1 MPAAKPAAAKTSPKA
16 SAAKETVPVKE
27 TVPTQETQQKPA
39 AKKGA
44 ASKMSPKAAATKA
57 ATVEPTVEQTVEQI
71 NAAQEEKA
79 YSEDELKLFREWLD
93 EEACDRIASTDHL
106 NFYMTRGS
114 KCPCDVP
121 EGFVYREGM
130 AHRYTE
136 LQRLRGIV
144 SSANKDPVDYKYH
157 GEDRTISRKELRQ
170 MESAY
175 KNELKHL
182 PAMLEHGL
190 EESVKRERREIKE
203 ARIEG
208 KVQKG
213 ENLLVIRK
221 EILDSMKGALGKA
234 AVLGETETRK
244 TRTGLHQVPHY
255 KFTSQNLDVALAMFK
270 QPLPT
275 VRSNVINLLMRYM
288 SEKKLP
294 MTVGKKDEE
303 SKTFSMP
310 PEFVTAFKKVVGS
323 RKVEVNVERMIFSDV
338 QKLLGLI
345 TEEFSGKLDDR
356 QKEAILTDI
365 SLVDFAKAASKE
377 ARERELKAAAAARAK

>member
-1 MPAAKPAAAKTSPKA
+1 MPAAKTATAKTSPKVV
-16 SAAKETVPVKE
+16 AAVKTATVAPV
-27 TVPTQETQQKPA
+27 VPEVSVT
-39 AKKGA
+39 KKGS
-44 ASKMSPKAAATKA
+44 SKMSPKAAASKA
-57 ATVEPTVEQTVEQI
+57 ATVEPTVEQTVDQI
-71 NAAQEEKA
+71 SAAQEDKS
-79 YSEDELKLFREWLD
+79 YSEDEMRLFREWLD

-106 NFYMTRGS
+106 YFYMTRGT
-114 KCPCDVP
+114 KCPCDVS

-130 AHRYTE
+130 AQRYTE

-157 GEDRTISRKELRQ
+157 GEDRTVSRKELRQ

-175 KNELKHL
+175 KQELKHL
-182 PAMLEHGL
+182 PAMLEHGQ
-190 EESVKRERREIKE
+190 EESAKRERREIKE

-208 KVQKG
+208 KVHKG

-221 EILDSMKGALGKA
+221 EILDAMKGALGKA

-255 KFTSQNLDVALAMFK
+255 KFTGQNLDVALAMFK

-275 VRSNVINLLMRYM
+275 VRSNVINLIMRYM

-294 MTVGKKDEE
+294 MTVGKKGEE
-303 SKTFSMP
+303 SSTFSMP
-310 PEFVTAFKKVVGS
+310 AEFITAFKKVIGTK
-323 RKVEVNVERMIFSDV
+323 KVDVNVERMIFSDV

-345 TEEFSGKLDDR
+345 TDEFTGKLDDR
-356 QKEAILTDI
+356 QKELILTDV

-377 ARERELKAAAAARAK
+377 ARERELKAAAAAKAK

>member
-1 MPAAKPAAAKTSPKA
+1 MPAAKTTTKTSPKA
-16 SAAKETVPVKE
+16 AAAKTATLVQEATPQ
-27 TVPTQETQQKPA
+27 QETSKTAP
-39 AKKGA
+39 KKTT
-44 ASKMSPKAAATKA
+44 SKMSPKAAASKA
-57 ATVEPTVEQTVEQI
+57 ATVEPTVEQTVDQI

-79 YSEDELKLFREWLD
+79 YSEDELKLFREWLE

-114 KCPCDVP
+114 KCPCDAP

-175 KNELKHL
+175 KHELKHL

-190 EESVKRERREIKE
+190 EESVKRERREIKD

-221 EILDSMKGALGKA
+221 EILDAMKGSLGKA

-255 KFTSQNLDVALAMFK
+255 KFTAQNLDVALAMFK

-275 VRSNVINLLMRYM
+275 VRSNVINILMRYM

-294 MTVGKKDEE
+294 MTVGKKGED
-303 SKTFSMP
+303 SKVFSMP
-310 PEFVTAFKKVVGS
+310 AEFVTAFKKVVGS

-345 TEEFSGKLDDR
+345 TEEFAGKLDDR

-377 ARERELKAAAAARAK
+377 ARERELKAAAAAKAK

>member
-1 MPAAKPAAAKTSPKA
+1 MPAAKTAAKNSPKAATKAAPAAAVPQPEPVTQE
-16 SAAKETVPVKE
+16 AAKVVKK
-27 TVPTQETQQKPA
+27 PTAT
-39 AKKGA
+39 
-44 ASKMSPKAAATKA
+44 KMSPKAAASKA
-57 ATVEPTVEQTVEQI
+57 ATVEPTVEQTVDQI
-71 NAAQEEKA
+71 NAAQEEKT
-79 YSEDELKLFREWLD
+79 YSEDELRLFREWLD

-114 KCPCDVP
+114 KCPCDAP

-175 KNELKHL
+175 KHELKHL
-182 PAMLEHGL
+182 SAMLEHGL
-190 EESVKRERREIKE
+190 EESAKRERREIKE

-221 EILDSMKGALGKA
+221 EILDAMKGALGKA
-234 AVLGETETRK
+234 AVLGDTETRK

-255 KFTSQNLDVALAMFK
+255 KFTTQNLDVALAMFK

-310 PEFVTAFKKVVGS
+310 AEFVTAFKKVVGTK
-323 RKVEVNVERMIFSDV
+323 KVEVNVERMIFSDV

-345 TEEFSGKLDDR
+345 TEEFTGKLDER
-356 QKEAILTDI
+356 QKELILTDI
-365 SLVDFAKAASKE
+365 SLVDFAKSASKE